1 VVDFWKPK
9 STVKSGCAE
18 GFDEEGSMSS
28 SRPLVPVDVAA
39 TGRALGRIPFG
50 FGPRFFVVLLLGFL
64 WLVPAWWAPRLVGA
78 IILWDLLAVAA
89 FGFDLLRLPKP
100 EEMQG
105 RRSWEHA
112 PALATSSEITVAMR
126 NLGKVA
132 TRCTVVDETPAAF
145 RIAPPSLSLVM
156 AARQVAS
163 ARYSILP
170 RQRGD
175 VRMGRLFLRYQSHLG
190 FAERWVSVEI
200 SQTVRVLPDLEQ
212 ARQQALYLIRSCQV
226 EMEKR
231 RRRQRGQGREF
242 ESLREYR
249 QGDEIRDV
257 CWTATARR
265 HQLTTRIFEI
275 ERSQAVWIVLDAGRL
290 LRAEVQ
296 QDAKEIRL
304 AKLDYAVNAALS
316 LAQVATQCGDRV
328 GLLAYGRNIQQNIG
342 TGRGPAH
349 LRTIVDSLAQVRGEA
364 SEADHSRAARV
375 LLTEQSR
382 RSLVVWITDFA
393 ETPTTPEV
401 IEYAMQMTK
410 RHLVVFTAMNQP
422 DLTALAENTPQTVE
436 EMYRHAAALEI
447 ANRRELLMRGLRQR
461 GVFAFELVPG
471 LLAGSMVNQ
480 YLEIKERNLL

>member
-1 VVDFWKPK
+1 MNSP
-9 STVKSGCAE
+9 
-18 GFDEEGSMSS
+18 
-28 SRPLVPVDVAA
+28 RPLVPTEAA
-39 TGRALGRIPFG
+39 SRGRPLGRISFG

-64 WLVPAWWAPRLVGA
+64 WLVPAWWSPRLIVA
-78 IILWDLLAVAA
+78 MILWDLLALVA
-89 FGFDLLRLPKP
+89 FGVDLARLPKP
-100 EEMQG
+100 REMEG
-105 RRSWEHA
+105 RRTWEHA
-112 PALATSSEITVAMR
+112 PSLATRSALTLGVR
-126 NLGKVA
+126 NYGRTA
-132 TRCTVVDETPAAF
+132 TRCILVDETPVSF
-145 RIAPPSLSLVM
+145 RTAPPSLPLTVP
-156 AARQVAS
+156 ARQLAS
-163 ARYSILP
+163 ITYGIFP
-170 RQRGD
+170 RERGD
-175 VRMGRLFLRYQSHLG
+175 TKIGSLFLRYQSNWG
-190 FAERWVSVEI
+190 FAERWAAVDI
-200 SQTVRVLPDLEQ
+200 PQTVRVLPDMEQ
-212 ARQQALYLIRSCQV
+212 ARQHALYLIRSRQV

-249 QGDEIRDV
+249 QGDEMRDV

-290 LRAEVQ
+290 LRAEVRQ
-296 QDAKEIRL
+296 EQSNIRL

-328 GLLAYGRNIQQNIG
+328 GLLAYGRVIQQNLA

-349 LRTIVDSLAQVRGEA
+349 LRSIVDCLAQVRGEA

-375 LLTEQSR
+375 LLTNQSR

-422 DLTALAENTPQTVE
+422 DLTALAEATPRTTE

-447 ANRRELLMRGLRQR
+447 ANRRDLLLRGLRQR

-471 LLAGSMVNQ
+471 LLASSIVNQ
-480 YLEIKERNLL
+480 YLDIKERNLL

>member
-1 VVDFWKPK
+1 MNSP
-9 STVKSGCAE
+9 
-18 GFDEEGSMSS
+18 
-28 SRPLVPVDVAA
+28 RPLVPAEV
-39 TGRALGRIPFG
+39 TSRGRPLGHVPFA

-64 WLVPAWWAPRLVGA
+64 WLVPAWWAPRLIA
-78 IILWDLLAVAA
+78 AMILWDLTALVA
-89 FGFDLLRLPKP
+89 FGLDLARLPKP
-100 EEMQG
+100 RDMKV

-112 PALATSSEITVAMR
+112 PSLATQSEVALSIR
-126 NLGKVA
+126 NFGSTA
-132 TRCTVVDETPAAF
+132 TRCTLVDETPVSF
-145 RIAPPSLSLVM
+145 RTAPPSLSLFV
-156 AARQVAS
+156 AARQLTSVK
-163 ARYSILP
+163 YGILP

-175 VRMGRLFLRYQSHLG
+175 VRLGKLFLRYQSTWG
-190 FAERWVSVEI
+190 FAERWAAVDI
-200 SQTVRVLPDLEQ
+200 PQTVRVLPDLEQ
-212 ARQQALYLIRSCQV
+212 ARQQAFYLIRSRQV

-249 QGDEIRDV
+249 QGDEMRDV

-265 HQLTTRIFEI
+265 HQLTTRIFEV

-290 LRAEVQ
+290 LRAEIQ
-296 QDAKEIRL
+296 QEHSDIRL

-328 GLLAYGRNIQQNIG
+328 GLLAYGRTIQQNLA

-349 LRTIVDSLAQVRGEA
+349 LRSIVDCLAQVHGEA

-422 DLTALAENTPQTVE
+422 DLTALAEKTPRTTE

-447 ANRRELLMRGLRQR
+447 ANRRDLLLRGLRQR

-471 LLAGSMVNQ
+471 LLASSIVNQ
-480 YLEIKERNLL
+480 YLDIKERNLL